1 MDVIFACHPKLAFL
15 MISCAY
21 ALGSI
26 PFGLLITK
34 IAGHGD
40 IRKFGSGNI
49 GATNVMRKS
58 GKLLAFITFALD
70 AGKGVLAILLTYFLC
85 DDYLLMVIVGVVSVL
100 GHIFPI
106 WLDFKG
112 GKGVATGIAVFM
124 ALLPL
129 LGILACLY
137 WLVTFFITKISAVAA
152 MVTFALVPVTA
163 YFLSYDPRLVLA
175 SAFLSVIVIWRHT
188 DNIKKLLSE

>member
-1 MDVIFACHPKLAFL
+1 MEMVFACHPKLVFF

-26 PFGLLITK
+26 PFGLLIAK

-49 GATNVMRKS
+49 GATNVMRRS
-58 GKLLAFITFALD
+58 GKFLAFMTFILD
-70 AGKGVLAILLTYFLC
+70 AGKGSLAILLTYFIC
-85 DDYLLMVIVGVVSVL
+85 DDYLLMIMVGVVSVL
-100 GHIFPI
+100 GHVFPI

-112 GKGVATGIAVFM
+112 GKGVATSIAVFFS
-124 ALLPL
+124 LLPI

-137 WLVTFFITKISAVAA
+137 WLVTFFITKISGVAA
-152 MVTFALVPVTA
+152 MITFALVPVTA
-163 YFLSYDPRLVLA
+163 YFLTYDPRLVL
-175 SAFLSVIVIWRHT
+175 SCAFLSVIVIWRHA
-188 DNIKKLLSE
+188 DNIKKLLAD